1 MHESDLQNEKK
12 KKSFFFPFADF
23 IIAKSANRNSAIYLR
38 SNMRLQGGVKRPI
51 LQYDFILARVPVLS
65 VLPLALFAPPGH
77 LGLVARFS
85 SRSNLDRSVLQSSGL
100 EGHLVATL
108 SQKNKIK

>member
-1 MHESDLQNEKK
+1 
-12 KKSFFFPFADF
+12 
-23 IIAKSANRNSAIYLR
+23 
-38 SNMRLQGGVKRPI
+38 MRL
-51 LQYDFILARVPVLS
+51 LQYDSILARVPVLS

-85 SRSNLDRSVLQSSGL
+85 SRSNLDRRVLQSSGL